1 MVDMSVQS
9 FAAPGA
15 IKSGSEIAV
24 LFTPDA
30 ATAPAEFKMLLAE
43 TGEQMIG
50 TPAVTATGSYCLPRF
65 PAKSRL
71 EARFHSCRDCE
82 PRRRRAWLDT
92 HPSVVQSVQLKPR
105 ACDRAFA
112 FGRLANVVAMKHLAK
127 PFLVSAALC
136 MATVLPAHAEL
147 DVARLK
153 AAIEASVEADYPG
166 LDALYKDIH
175 AHPELAFEEV
185 KTAARLAAEMRAL
198 GFEVTEKVG
207 KTGLVAIYKNG
218 DGPTIMVRTELDAL
232 PMEEKTGLA
241 YASRDKTTWNGRET
255 FVAHSCGHDI
265 HMANWVGTAKTLLG
279 LKDQWHGT
287 LMFIAQPAEETGT
300 GAKAMLA
307 DGVFTRFR
315 KPDVGFGLHDGAF
328 AYGMVNYRP
337 GIGSSNADSLVIK
350 FHGRGG
356 HGAAPQETIDP
367 VMIAARFIVD
377 VQSVISRE
385 KGPTE
390 FGVLSIGAIHGGT
403 SPNIIPDDVLVL
415 GTIRSFKPEVRARML
430 AGIERTAKA
439 AAAMSDAPAPDIAVT
454 EIAKAV
460 MNDPAVVESAAK
472 VMKVAFGEK
481 FEAAPPV
488 TPSEDFSEFVNAGVP
503 SMFFN
508 IGVYEPER
516 VAAASNGTGPEL
528 PPNHSPLFAPVPKPT
543 IETGIKA
550 MTLAV
555 LSAFDQHA
563 RGK

>member
-1 MVDMSVQS
+1 
-9 FAAPGA
+9 
-15 IKSGSEIAV
+15 
-24 LFTPDA
+24 
-30 ATAPAEFKMLLAE
+30 
-43 TGEQMIG
+43 
-50 TPAVTATGSYCLPRF
+50 
-65 PAKSRL
+65 
-71 EARFHSCRDCE
+71 
-82 PRRRRAWLDT
+82 
-92 HPSVVQSVQLKPR
+92 
-105 ACDRAFA
+105 
-112 FGRLANVVAMKHLAK
+112 MKHLAK

-136 MATVLPAHAEL
+136 VATLLPAHAEL

-153 AAIEASVEADYPG
+153 AAIEASVEADYPK

-175 AHPELAFEEV
+175 AHPELAFEEM

-241 YASRDKTTWNGRET
+241 YASRDKTNWNGRET

-265 HMANWVGTAKTLLG
+265 HMASWVGTAKTLLG
-279 LKDQWHGT
+279 LKDQWHGI
-287 LMFIAQPAEETGT
+287 LMFIAQPAEEEGT

-315 KPDVGFGLHDGAF
+315 KPDFGFGLHDGAF
-328 AYGMVNYRP
+328 AYGMVNYRA
-337 GIGSSNADSLVIK
+337 GIGSSNVDSLVIK
-350 FHGRGG
+350 FRGRGG

-385 KGPTE
+385 KDPTE
-390 FGVLSIGAIHGGT
+390 FGVLSIGAIHAGT
-403 SPNIIPDDVLVL
+403 SPNIIPDNVLVL
-415 GTIRSFKPEVRARML
+415 GTIRSFRPEVRARML
-430 AGIERTAKA
+430 AGIERTARA
-439 AAAMSDAPAPDIAVT
+439 AAAMSDAPTPDIAIT
-454 EIAKAV
+454 ETAKAV
-460 MNDPAVVESAAK
+460 MNDPAVVENAAK

-481 FEAAPPV
+481 FKAAPPV
-488 TPSEDFSEFVNAGVP
+488 IFSDDFSEFVNAGVP

-508 IGVYEPER
+508 IGVYDPER
-516 VAAASNGTGPEL
+516 AAAASNGTGPEL
-528 PPNHSPLFAPVPKPT
+528 PSNHSPLFAPVPKPT
-543 IETGIKA
+543 IETGIEA